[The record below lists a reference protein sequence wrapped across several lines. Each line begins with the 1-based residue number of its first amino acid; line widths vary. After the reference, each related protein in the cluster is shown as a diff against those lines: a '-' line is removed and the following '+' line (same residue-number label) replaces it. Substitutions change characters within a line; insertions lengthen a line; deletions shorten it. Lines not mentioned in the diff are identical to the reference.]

1 MLVSAGCPPPSQVS
15 LPGVSIFV
23 CALSLSALGVSVL
36 VLVLVSVAVPASP
49 APYVCDNAKSI
60 DVLGNA

>member
-1 MLVSAGCPPPSQVS
+1 MLYPFQ
-15 LPGVSIFV
+15 LY
-23 CALSLSALGVSVL
+23 LGVSVL